1 MGTAPGRRPLN
12 SAEPAAARYAACL
25 LADLG
30 RAGTDLRVEAEHPA
44 LGWARSGLMALTGS
58 ADGDPQL
65 CPAPLPACADGAL
78 AALASL
84 APAGAF
90 DGLRGSQLLAERAAI
105 AGHRRQGAI
114 SPGGACRLLEAAD
127 GWIAVNLTRP
137 EDWALAP
144 AWLEHEASGDWSQLA
159 VQVRERPVEELVER
173 GRLLGLAVA
182 EDRLPSPRAA
192 RWCPSTAG
200 ALAEEKKKE
209 EKQTAKTSA
218 GFSAQQSLSRPFGPR
233 SPVNGRAEHPLVVDL
248 SSLWAG
254 PLCSHL
260 LQRAGATVIKVE
272 SARRPDGARNGPA
285 EFFDLLNAGK
295 RCVAIDPTKAQG
307 RDSLIA
313 LLRRADIVIEASR
326 PRALRQL
333 GIDAGALLHDNP
345 RLTWLSITGYG
356 REEPQAQ
363 WVAFGDDAAV
373 AAGLSGLMHESSGQR
388 MFCGDAIADP
398 LTGLH
403 AALAA
408 WSSWLGGGGRLLSVA
423 LAEVVAHCLQF
434 ELPPTAALRRVRAEE
449 WRQQILIAGEPIALP
464 RARRAVAP
472 AAALGADT
480 DAVLRELGIP
490 C

>member
-1 MGTAPGRRPLN
+1 VGTATGRGPLN
-12 SAEPAAARYAACL
+12 SAGSPAARYAALL

-30 RAGTDLRVEAEHPA
+30 HASTEVKAEDEHPA
-44 LGWARSGLMALTGS
+44 LGWARSGLMALS
-58 ADGDPQL
+58 GDAEGEPQL
-65 CPAPLPACADGAL
+65 CAVPLTACADGAL

-137 EDWALAP
+137 DDWALAP
-144 AWLEHEASGDWSQLA
+144 AWLELEACSDWSQLA
-159 VQVRERPVEELVER
+159 APVRERPVEELVER

-182 EDRLPSPRAA
+182 EDRLPSPRPA
-192 RWCPSTAG
+192 RWCLKPPGT
-200 ALAEEKKKE
+200 LAEEE
-209 EKQTAKTSA
+209 QTGEKQRAKMSA
-218 GFSAQQSLSRPFGPR
+218 GFSAQKPFSRPFGQP
-233 SPVNGRAEHPLVVDL
+233 SPVNGRGEHPLVVDL

-295 RCVAIDPTKAQG
+295 RCVAIDPTTAQG
-307 RDSLIA
+307 RESLIA

-333 GIDAGALLHDNP
+333 GIDAEALLHDNP
-345 RLTWLSITGYG
+345 RLSWLSITGYG
-356 REEPQAQ
+356 REEPQGQ

-373 AAGLSGLMHESSGQR
+373 AAGLSSLMFESSGQR

-434 ELPPTAALRRVRAEE
+434 ELPQTAALRRARAEE
-449 WRQQILIAGEPIALP
+449 WRQQILIAGEPIAPP

-480 DAVLRELGIP
+480 VAVLSELGIP

>member
-1 MGTAPGRRPLN
+1 VGTAPGRRPLN
-12 SAEPAAARYAACL
+12 SAGSPAARYAARL

-30 RAGTDLRVEAEHPA
+30 HASTELEVEGEHPA
-44 LGWARSGLMALTGS
+44 LGWARSGLMALTGE
-58 ADGDPQL
+58 AGGEPQL
-65 CPAPLPACADGAL
+65 CPVPLTACADGAL

-84 APAGAF
+84 APPAAF
-90 DGLRGSQLLAERAAI
+90 AGLRGSQLLAERAAI

-137 EDWALAP
+137 DDWALAP
-144 AWLEHEASGDWSQLA
+144 AWLEQEASGDWSQVA
-159 VQVRERPVEELVER
+159 AQVRERPVEELVER
-173 GRLLGLAVA
+173 ARLLGLAA
-182 EDRLPSPRAA
+182 AADRPPAPRRLRWCRNASAVLAQGRPRETAALDASPR
-192 RWCPSTAG
+192 
-200 ALAEEKKKE
+200 
-209 EKQTAKTSA
+209 
-218 GFSAQQSLSRPFGPR
+218 QSVFPPFGKPT
-233 SPVNGRAEHPLVVDL
+233 PVGGGGEHPLVVDL

-260 LQRAGATVIKVE
+260 LQCAGATVIKVE
-272 SARRPDGARNGPA
+272 SQRRPDGARNGPA

-295 RCVAIDPTKAQG
+295 RCVAIDPTTPAG
-307 RDSLIA
+307 RERLLA

-333 GIDAGALLHDNP
+333 GIDAEALLQDNP
-345 RLTWLSITGYG
+345 RLSWLSITGYG
-356 REEPQAQ
+356 REEPEGQ
-363 WVAFGDDAAV
+363 WVAFGDDAGV
-373 AAGLSGLMHESSGQR
+373 AAGLSSLMFESSGRR

-434 ELPPTAALRRVRAEE
+434 ELPQTAALRRARAEE
-449 WRQQILIAGEPIALP
+449 WRQQILVAGEPIAPP
-464 RARRAVAP
+464 RARRAFAP

-480 DAVLRELGIP
+480 AAVLRELGIP

>member
-1 MGTAPGRRPLN
+1 MGSAPGRRPLN
-12 SAEPAAARYAACL
+12 SAGSPAARYAARL

-30 RAGTDLRVEAEHPA
+30 HASTEVNVEDEHPA
-44 LGWARSGLMALTGS
+44 LGWARSGLMALTGE
-58 ADGDPQL
+58 AGGEPQL
-65 CPAPLPACADGAL
+65 CPVPLTTCADGAL

-84 APAGAF
+84 APPAAF
-90 DGLRGSQLLAERAAI
+90 AGLRGSQLLAERAAI

-137 EDWALAP
+137 DDWALAP
-144 AWLEHEASGDWSQLA
+144 AWLEHEASGDWSQVA
-159 VQVRERPVEELVER
+159 SRVRERPVEELLDR
-173 GRLLGLAVA
+173 ARLLGLAAAADRMPRVA
-182 EDRLPSPRAA
+182 PAQWCKGSVVEAGEQQVAPRAL
-192 RWCPSTAG
+192 RR
-200 ALAEEKKKE
+200 
-209 EKQTAKTSA
+209 
-218 GFSAQQSLSRPFGPR
+218 LSRHSGPFPAVHG
-233 SPVNGRAEHPLVVDL
+233 SGDGPLVVDL

-260 LQRAGATVIKVE
+260 LQCAGATVIKVE
-272 SARRPDGARNGPA
+272 SQRRPDGARNGPA

-295 RCVAIDPTKAQG
+295 RCVAIDPTTPAG
-307 RDSLIA
+307 RGQLLA
-313 LLRRADIVIEASR
+313 LLRQADIVIEASR

-333 GIDAGALLHDNP
+333 GIDAEALLQDNP
-345 RLTWLSITGYG
+345 RLSWLSITGYG
-356 REEPQAQ
+356 REEPEGQ
-363 WVAFGDDAAV
+363 WVAFGDDAGV
-373 AAGLSGLMHESSGQR
+373 AAGLSSLMFESSGRR

-434 ELPPTAALRRVRAEE
+434 ELPQTAALCGARAEE
-449 WRQQILIAGEPIALP
+449 WRQQILIAGEPVAP
-464 RARRAVAP
+464 PQARRAVAP

-480 DAVLRELGIP
+480 VAVLGELGIP

>member
-1 MGTAPGRRPLN
+1 VK
-12 SAEPAAARYAACL
+12 
-25 LADLG
+25 
-30 RAGTDLRVEAEHPA
+30 VEDEHPA

-58 ADGDPQL
+58 AEGEPQL
-65 CPAPLPACADGAL
+65 CPAALPACADGAL

-84 APAGAF
+84 APAGTF
-90 DGLRGSQLLAERAAI
+90 DGLRGSPLLAERAAI
-105 AGHRRQGAI
+105 AGHRRQGAV

-137 EDWALAP
+137 DDWALAP
-144 AWLEHEASGDWSQLA
+144 AWLEHEASGDWPQIA
-159 VQVRERPVEELVER
+159 AQVRGRPVEELVER
-173 GRLLGLAVA
+173 ARLLGLAVA
-182 EDRLPSPRAA
+182 EDRLPD
-192 RWCPSTAG
+192 T
-200 ALAEEKKKE
+200 ALAQWCKRSTTE
-209 EKQTAKTSA
+209 A
-218 GFSAQQSLSRPFGPR
+218 GQEIAGRARQSLSQPFGAPP
-233 SPVNGRAEHPLVVDL
+233 PVNAGGGSPLVVDL

-260 LQRAGATVIKVE
+260 LQRAGAEVIKVE
-272 SARRPDGARNGPA
+272 SERRPDGARNGPA

-295 RCVAIDPTKAQG
+295 RCVAIDPTTPAG
-307 RDSLIA
+307 RERLLA

-333 GIDAGALLHDNP
+333 GIDAEALLHDNP

-363 WVAFGDDAAV
+363 WVAFGDDAGI
-373 AAGLSGLMHESSGQR
+373 AAGLSSLMHESSGER

-408 WSSWLGGGGRLLSVA
+408 WSGWLGGGGRLLSVA

-434 ELPPTAALRRVRAEE
+434 ELPQTEALRRARAEE
-449 WRQQILIAGEPIALP
+449 WRQQILIAGEPIAPP
-464 RARRAVAP
+464 RARQAVAP

-480 DAVLRELGIP
+480 AAVLRELDIS

>member
-65 CPAPLPACADGAL
+65 CAVPLPACADGAL

-105 AGHRRQGAI
+105 AGHRRRGAI

-127 GWIAVNLTRP
+127 GWIAINLTRP
-137 EDWALAP
+137 DDWSLVP
-144 AWLEHEASGDWSQLA
+144 AWLEDEVADWSA
-159 VQVRERPVEELVER
+159 IAAGVRERPLEDLVER
-173 GRLLGLAVA
+173 ARLLGLAVA
-182 EDRLPSPRAA
+182 EDRLPEPSPAPWCGYSAA
-192 RWCPSTAG
+192 PAVATGAPPGSKPPS
-200 ALAEEKKKE
+200 
-209 EKQTAKTSA
+209 S
-218 GFSAQQSLSRPFGPR
+218 
-233 SPVNGRAEHPLVVDL
+233 VNDGSNRPLVIDL

-260 LQRAGATVIKVE
+260 LQRAGAEVIKVE

-295 RCVAIDPTKAQG
+295 RCVAIDPTTSRG
-307 RDSLIA
+307 RDSLVA

-333 GIDAGALLHDNP
+333 GIDAEALLQDNP

-363 WVAFGDDAAV
+363 WVAFGDDAGV
-373 AAGLSGLMHESSGQR
+373 AAGLSSLMYESSSQR

-398 LTGLH
+398 LAGLH

-408 WSSWLGGGGRLLSVA
+408 WSGWLDGGGGLRSVA
-423 LAEVVAHCLQF
+423 LAAVVSHCLQF
-434 ELPPTAALRRVRAEE
+434 DLPPTPALRRARSAE
-449 WRQQILIAGEPIALP
+449 WRQQISRARVPVAPP
-464 RARRAVAP
+464 RARRAGLP

-480 DAVLRELGIP
+480 ATVMRELGIP